1 MPRDLCVTPSG
12 MANGRNEI
20 DPRRR
25 AQMSTKRFQSGP
37 SKPAALRARPKHPV
51 VDADGHTAEFEP
63 GVLDYLKDIAGSK
76 AVERNKAASDGA
88 FFFPWN
94 RMTDQESA

>member
-1 MPRDLCVTPSG
+1 
-12 MANGRNEI
+12 
-20 DPRRR
+20 
-25 AQMSTKRFQSGP
+25 MSTKRFQSGP

-94 RMTDQESA
+94 RMTDQESARLAGVSASGVEARVVRNLCWSKA